1 MEISQL
7 KNMVVL
13 KNLPSNMV
21 EEAIV
26 VLTENQ
32 KIKAKEYT
40 KNKQNEKKEKLL
52 VTDSDDYIV
61 NEAKIVISNCI
72 DHLER
77 KEEKANTVIQKKY
90 KKTQYANYGLMAICL
105 LQLILWL
112 IK

>member
-26 VLTENQ
+26 VLKENQ

-61 NEAKIVISNCI
+61 NEAK
-72 DHLER
+72 
-77 KEEKANTVIQKKY
+77 
-90 KKTQYANYGLMAICL
+90 
-105 LQLILWL
+105 
-112 IK
+112 